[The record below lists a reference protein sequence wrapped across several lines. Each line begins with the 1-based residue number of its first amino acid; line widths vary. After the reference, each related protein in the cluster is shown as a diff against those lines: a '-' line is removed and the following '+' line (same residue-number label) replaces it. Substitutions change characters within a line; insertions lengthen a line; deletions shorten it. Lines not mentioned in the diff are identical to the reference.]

1 MWEDIL
7 LSLGMSI
14 AEAIGVKF
22 IEQGK
27 KQKMFKKLNKSVN
40 DIFTGY
46 ADSSLDCNE
55 FSKLICNNKFADMIR
70 NYFLTIEDGMD
81 KNLYID
87 SMEYYICK
95 ECKSVKRIEVRR
107 FIKDI
112 EELYNEYLHKIIEDN
127 SSVYALFQL
136 ITISH
141 REIITKI
148 LENENNIKRYFD
160 IQNT

>member
-1 MWEDIL
+1 
-7 LSLGMSI
+7 
-14 AEAIGVKF
+14 
-22 IEQGK
+22 
-27 KQKMFKKLNKSVN
+27 
-40 DIFTGY
+40 
-46 ADSSLDCNE
+46 
-55 FSKLICNNKFADMIR
+55 
-70 NYFLTIEDGMD
+70 MD

-148 LENENNIKRYFD
+148 LENENNIKDILIHWRIRKLVLAMRILSYF
-160 IQNT
+160 IKYVKENMVLLGLQVYRGQKEKRNKN